1 MYTNTGCKM
10 DKTKENNYVYG
21 KNPVLEILQKN
32 PKRVNKIYIQKNIS
46 YDNRLKKIIE
56 LSNFNKI
63 IVQHVNL
70 ARFLEYFEE
79 KPNFQGVIA
88 GVSPVE
94 YIELSDFLDIEK
106 QGYKKLIIL
115 DGISDPHNF
124 GAIIRTAAAAGFDG
138 VMVSNHRS
146 CPINATVE
154 KISSGAINHIPIIK
168 TTSLSSGID
177 LLKKRDF
184 WVIATQMEARE
195 NYYEIDYTDM
205 NFALIMG
212 SEGSGISKTILN
224 KADFTVKLESNFESL
239 NVSAA
244 TAVIV
249 YEAIRQINIKNTEKK

>member
-1 MYTNTGCKM
+1 MTQN
-10 DKTKENNYVYG
+10 KESNYIYG
-21 KNPVLEILQKN
+21 KNPVCEILQNN
-32 PKRVNKIYIQKNIS
+32 PKRINKIYIQKNIS

-56 LSNFNKI
+56 LANSNKI
-63 IVQHVNL
+63 IIQNIDL
-70 ARFLEYFEE
+70 KKFNEYFEE

-88 GVSPVE
+88 SVAPVE
-94 YIELSDFLDIEK
+94 YMELEEFLSIKKNDF
-106 QGYKKLIIL
+106 KKIIIL

-138 VMVSNHRS
+138 ILVSNHRS

-154 KISSGAINHIPIIK
+154 KISSGAINHISIIK
-168 TTSLSSGID
+168 TTSLNASID
-177 LLKKRDF
+177 LLKKQDF
-184 WVIATQMEARE
+184 WVIATQMEARQ

-205 NFALIMG
+205 NFAIVMG

-249 YEAIRQINIKNTEKK
+249 YEAIKQINIKKKKARD